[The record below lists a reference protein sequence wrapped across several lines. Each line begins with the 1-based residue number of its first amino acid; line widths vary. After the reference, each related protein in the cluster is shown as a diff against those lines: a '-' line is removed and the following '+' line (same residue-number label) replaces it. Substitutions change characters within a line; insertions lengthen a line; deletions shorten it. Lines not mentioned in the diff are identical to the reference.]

1 MRQTRVRPEGE
12 KPWKRGPLLADC
24 GRPSGVD
31 LGFPNQRKGC
41 LGVILAVLGGGGRL
55 EMGVQD
61 RNKGFAVS
69 VRWKCKLSRNEG
81 QRKQETGQQKG
92 ILRVWNSQVACPG

>member
-1 MRQTRVRPEGE
+1 MRPKGE
-12 KPWKRGPLLADC
+12 KPRNRGPLLADC

-31 LGFPNQRKGC
+31 LGYSSQRKGC
-41 LGVILAVLGGGGRL
+41 LGAILAVWGGGGRL
-55 EMGVQD
+55 EVGVQD
-61 RNKGFAVS
+61 RNKGLAVS
-69 VRWKCKLSRNEG
+69 IRWKCKLRSEG